1 MTNEAKRTLQI
12 IAAAIKAGFKVS
24 LFNGEYY
31 SVKRSVNLAEFKA
44 EVQATDEDL
53 IILRD
58 SVTDVIVGKVL
69 LVYGNSVEE
78 LVCDYSENPAMV
90 QFMTQIGEA

>member
-12 IAAAIKAGFKVS
+12 IEAAIKQGFAVS

-31 SVKRSVNLAEFKA
+31 SVKRSVTLADFSA

-53 IILRD
+53 LIIRD
-58 SVTDVIVGKVL
+58 TVSDVIVGKVL

-78 LVCDYSENPAMV
+78 LVCDYSGGAAMLK
-90 QFMTQIGEA
+90 FMAQIGEA

>member
-12 IAAAIKAGFKVS
+12 ISAAIKAGFKVS

-31 SVKRSVNLAEFKA
+31 SVKRSVTLADFRD

-53 IILRD
+53 LILRD
-58 SVTDVIVGKVL
+58 TVTDAIVGKVL
-69 LVYGNSVEE
+69 LIYGNSVEE
-78 LVCDYSENPAMV
+78 LVCDYSENPAML
-90 QFMTQIGEA
+90 QFMAQIGEA